1 EDASPAPSGTPSA
14 ETPDSGSVGSVV
26 GGVVSAEEKKIR
38 SLLKKLRAIE
48 ALRMRQAGGEVLE
61 ETQINKINKED
72 EIRSEL
78 ASLGWTE

>member
-1 EDASPAPSGTPSA
+1 
-14 ETPDSGSVGSVV
+14 
-26 GGVVSAEEKKIR
+26 